1 MEFFAVADN
10 FPAMSSRNNFP
21 QQRGRTYT
29 DPTPTRY
36 NTKYHQRGGPKNYR
50 PEHNRR
56 LINGDDVNSL
66 TVSIDRHLTTD
77 GTSSQTSFSTERSF
91 KHTKDYRQPKKI
103 YTPPISQTGWWRITM
118 QKAGEIGKQRVMEA
132 LQGGCV
138 RPFQPYHVTIP

>member
-1 MEFFAVADN
+1 MEFFTVIADN
-10 FPAMSSRNNFP
+10 FHTMSSRNNFP

-29 DPTPTRY
+29 DPTPSRY

-66 TVSIDRHLTTD
+66 TVSIGRHLTTD
-77 GTSSQTSFSTERSF
+77 GTSLGSISTERSF
-91 KHTKDYRQPKKI
+91 KHTKDHRPPKKI
-103 YTPPISQTGWWRITM
+103 YTPPIARTGWWRITV
-118 QKAGEIGKQRVMEA
+118 QKADEIGKQRVMEA